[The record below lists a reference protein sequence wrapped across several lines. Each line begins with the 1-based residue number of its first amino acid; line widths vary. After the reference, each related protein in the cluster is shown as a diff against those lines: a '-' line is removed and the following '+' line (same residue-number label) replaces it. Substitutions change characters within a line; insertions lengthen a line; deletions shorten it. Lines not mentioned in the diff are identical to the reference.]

1 MTLRICD
8 ELTPNTKYL
17 IPALGYTPPMTD
29 SPSPIRI
36 LGIGNVL
43 MGDDGLGPYAIQ
55 ILGSRFDFPAHVEL
69 VDGGTPGLDFLPF
82 ITDARSVIVVDTV
95 SSKGTPGE
103 IKIYRDRDIIGSAP
117 PPRMTPHQP
126 GLRES
131 LMATE
136 LTDASPEEMVL
147 IGVVPETIEQ
157 GTTLSDPVQAAVE
170 DVVNTVLEELA
181 RLGVTPVPVVPAR
194 DPKIWWV

>member
-1 MTLRICD
+1 
-8 ELTPNTKYL
+8 
-17 IPALGYTPPMTD
+17 MTD
-29 SPSPIRI
+29 APKPIRI

-55 ILGSRFDFPAHVEL
+55 ILGSRYDFPTHVEL
-69 VDGGTPGLDFLPF
+69 VDGGTPGLDFLPY
-82 ITDARSVIVVDTV
+82 ISHARAVIVLDTV

-103 IKIYRDRDIIGSAP
+103 IKIYRDGEIIGSAP

-147 IGVVPETIEQ
+147 IGVVPENIEQ
-157 GTTLSDPVQAAVE
+157 GTALSAPVQAAVDE
-170 DVVNTVLEELA
+170 VIRIVLKELE
-181 RLGVTPVPVVPAR
+181 RLGVTPHAVETPR
-194 DPKIWWV
+194 DPELWWV

>member
-1 MTLRICD
+1 
-8 ELTPNTKYL
+8 
-17 IPALGYTPPMTD
+17 MTD
-29 SPSPIRI
+29 SPKPIRI

-55 ILGSRFDFPAHVEL
+55 IMESRYDFPAHVEL
-69 VDGGTPGLDFLPF
+69 VDGGTPGLDFLPY
-82 ITDARSVIVVDTV
+82 ISHTRSVMVLDTV

-103 IKIYRDRDIIGSAP
+103 IKIYRDGEIIGSAP

-157 GTTLSDPVQAAVE
+157 GTTLSAPVQAAVE
-170 DVVNTVLEELA
+170 DVIKIVLEELE
-181 RLGVTPVPVVPAR
+181 RLGVVPEALETPR

>member
-1 MTLRICD
+1 M
-8 ELTPNTKYL
+8 
-17 IPALGYTPPMTD
+17 
-29 SPSPIRI
+29 
-36 LGIGNVL
+36 VL
-43 MGDDGLGPYAIQ
+43 
-55 ILGSRFDFPAHVEL
+55 
-69 VDGGTPGLDFLPF
+69 
-82 ITDARSVIVVDTV
+82 DTV

-103 IKIYRDRDIIGSAP
+103 IKIYRDGEIIGSAP

-157 GTTLSDPVQAAVE
+157 GTTLSAPVQAAVDE
-170 DVVNTVLEELA
+170 IIKNRPRRTRTIGCDRRKSSRHLEIPNSGGCDA
-181 RLGVTPVPVVPAR
+181 RNGPGRMTHAS
-194 DPKIWWV
+194 

>member
-1 MTLRICD
+1 MND
-8 ELTPNTKYL
+8 APK
-17 IPALGYTPPMTD
+17 
-29 SPSPIRI
+29 PIRI

-43 MGDDGLGPYAIQ
+43 MGDDGLGPYAIE
-55 ILGSRFDFPAHVEL
+55 ILRTRYDLPDHVEL
-69 VDGGTPGLDFLPF
+69 VDGGTPGLDFLPY
-82 ITDARSVIVVDTV
+82 ISHARSVMVLDTV

-103 IKIYRDRDIIGSAP
+103 IKIYRDGEIIGSAP

-157 GTTLSDPVQAAVE
+157 GTTLSAPVQGAVE
-170 DVVNTVLEELA
+170 EVLKTVIVELE
-181 RLGVTPVPVVPAR
+181 RLGVTAEPRQIPLEP
-194 DPKIWWV
+194 DLWWV

>member
-1 MTLRICD
+1 
-8 ELTPNTKYL
+8 
-17 IPALGYTPPMTD
+17 MTD
-29 SPSPIRI
+29 SPAPIRI

-43 MGDDGLGPYAIQ
+43 MRDDGLGPYAVE
-55 ILGSRFDFPAHVEL
+55 ILRSRYAFPDHVEL

-82 ITDARSVIVVDTV
+82 ISYARSVIVVDTV
-95 SSKGTPGE
+95 SSKGDPGTL
-103 IKIYRDRDIIGSAP
+103 KIYRDREIIGSAP

-136 LTDASPEEMVL
+136 LTDASPDEMVL

-157 GTTLSDPVQAAVE
+157 GTTLSGPVQGAVDE
-170 DVVNTVLEELA
+170 VLNTVIEELQ
-181 RLGVTPVPVVPAR
+181 RLGVTVRTRQTPLEPDLWRV
-194 DPKIWWV
+194 

>member
-1 MTLRICD
+1 MT
-8 ELTPNTKYL
+8 ES
-17 IPALGYTPPMTD
+17 PA
-29 SPSPIRI
+29 PIRI
-36 LGIGNVL
+36 VGIGNVL
-43 MGDDGLGPYAIQ
+43 MGDDGVGPYLIQ
-55 ILGSRFDFPAHVEL
+55 MLQSRYDFPDHVEL
-69 VDGGTPGLDFLPF
+69 VDGGTPGLDFLPY
-82 ITDARSVIVVDTV
+82 ISHARSVIVLDTV

-103 IKIYRDRDIIGSAP
+103 IKIYRDGEIIGSAP

-157 GTTLSDPVQAAVE
+157 GTNLSAPVQTAVQNVL
-170 DVVNTVLEELA
+170 DTVLEELN
-181 RLGVTPVPVVPAR
+181 RLDAAPTPAEPAR
-194 DPKIWWV
+194 DPDLWWI

>member
-1 MTLRICD
+1 MGFPLCD
-8 ELTPNTKYL
+8 NLL
-17 IPALGYTPPMTD
+17 MTD
-29 SPSPIRI
+29 SPAPIRI

-55 ILGSRFDFPAHVEL
+55 ILGSRYDFPTHVEL
-69 VDGGTPGLDFLPF
+69 VDGGTPGLDFLPY
-82 ITDARSVIVVDTV
+82 ISHARSVMVLDTV

-103 IKIYRDRDIIGSAP
+103 IKIYRDGEIIGSAP
-117 PPRMTPHQP
+117 PPRITPHQP

-147 IGVVPETIEQ
+147 IGVVPESIEQ
-157 GTTLSDPVQAAVE
+157 GTTLSAPVQAAVDE
-170 DVVNTVLEELA
+170 VIKIALEELE
-181 RLGVTPVPVVPAR
+181 RLGVTPEKLETPR
-194 DPKIWWV
+194 DPELWWV

>member
-1 MTLRICD
+1 MLRYTLS
-8 ELTPNTKYL
+8 
-17 IPALGYTPPMTD
+17 MTD
-29 SPSPIRI
+29 SPKPIRI

-55 ILGSRFDFPAHVEL
+55 ILGSRYDFPDHVEL
-69 VDGGTPGLDFLPF
+69 VDGGTPGLDFLPY
-82 ITDARSVIVVDTV
+82 ISHARSVMVLDTV

-103 IKIYRDRDIIGSAP
+103 IKIYRDGEIIGSAP

-147 IGVVPETIEQ
+147 IGVVPETVEQ
-157 GTTLSDPVQAAVE
+157 GTTLSAPVQAAVDE
-170 DVVNTVLEELA
+170 VVKTVLEELE
-181 RLGVTPVPVVPAR
+181 RLGVAPVALETPR
-194 DPKIWWV
+194 DPELWWV